1 MAERDRLHII
11 LRGLAAPEPYRR
23 PPRAIAGRG
32 IPAPANRAQH
42 GRQLQSELEQAGAA
56 GLARRESE
64 DARVAGSVDG
74 IYVRFESFPDLDL
87 ALESLDPR
95 RGRVHPEL
103 RAVREVTVGDRT
115 FEQAVVFIP
124 DGQLG
129 YFLGRVEAYLASAD
143 NDKPRNY
150 KLIDRI
156 QSIGLASLEELW
168 TDPKAEFP
176 VGDDAVWWEVWLR
189 RRDGHEVER
198 LNQFAEATGA
208 EVGAQTLGFS
218 DRLVVL
224 VRASRTQLSR
234 ALNVLDDVAELR
246 RPKEAAGLVALEP
259 AAEQAEWVDQLVSRT
274 TAAAPTVPAACIVD
288 TGVHQGHPLLSG
300 SLLPT
305 DCHTCD
311 PMWGLDVRHGHGTEM
326 AGLALYGDVGAAV
339 VSGSSIHLRH
349 RLESV
354 KIMQR
359 PGTNPPHLWGALT
372 ATATSAVEIQA
383 PTRRRAFGMA
393 LSAERE
399 VAGDAEAE
407 RIMLGQPTSWSAA
420 VDALAAGLSIDVTE
434 DGMVFLDEDE
444 ERERR
449 LFLLAAGNVDTFE
462 DGYLERSDVEPIE
475 DPGQA
480 WNALTIGAYTEAV
493 TFDDH
498 EAGYEGWTPLAPS
511 GELSPHSRTSVPF
524 HRQWPAKPD
533 VVLEGGNVARSPTGS
548 TFDTPYAFQSLTTKA
563 PINDGRLLTVT
574 CATSAATARGT
585 HLAASIIAEYP
596 SLWSETIRALV
607 VHSAEWSPA
616 MRARFEAER
625 TRQGRVALF
634 RRYGMGVPDLARAT
648 RSATDALT
656 LIAEDVIR
664 PFDGQGRMREMTLH
678 DLPWPTDV
686 LNDLGGVPVRLR
698 ITLSYFVD
706 PNPARRGWQR
716 RYRYASH
723 GLRFDVRRPTESN
736 DDFRKRINQLAF
748 AEEEHRSTTHSDA
761 AEWYFGPEQRVA
773 GSLHTDIWQGTAAD
787 LAQRGAIA
795 VFPVT
800 GWWKER
806 PDRDRSDAG
815 ARYSLIVSIET
826 PGQEVDIWTPVAT
839 EVGVPVVIET

>member
-1 MAERDRLHII
+1 VAERDRLHII

-23 PPRAIAGRG
+23 PRRAIARRG
-32 IPAPANRAQH
+32 IPVPANRGRH

-64 DARVAGSVDG
+64 DVRVAGAVDG

-176 VGDDAVWWEVWLR
+176 AGDGAVWWEVWLR

-198 LNQFAEATGA
+198 LKQFAEAAGA
-208 EVGAQTLGFS
+208 DVGAHTLGFS
-218 DRLVVL
+218 DQLVVL

-234 ALNVLDDVAELR
+234 AINVLDEVAELR
-246 RPKEAAGLVALEP
+246 RPKEPAGLIALEP
-259 AAEQAEWVDQLVSRT
+259 AADQADWVAQLASRT
-274 TAAAPTVPAACIVD
+274 TAAAPSAPAACIVD

-311 PMWGLDVRHGHGTEM
+311 PRWGLDVRHGHGTEM

-339 VSGSSIHLRH
+339 VSGGPIHLRH

-354 KIMQR
+354 KIVQR

-393 LSAERE
+393 VSAERD
-399 VAGDAEAE
+399 AIGDVQAE

-420 VDALAAGLSIDVTE
+420 VDALAAGLAIDLTE
-434 DGMVFLDEDE
+434 DGMVFLDEGE

-480 WNALTIGAYTEAV
+480 WNALTIGAY
-493 TFDDH
+493 
-498 EAGYEGWTPLAPS
+498 Y
-511 GELSPHSRTSVPF
+511 
-524 HRQWPAKPD
+524 
-533 VVLEGGNVARSPTGS
+533 GGR
-548 TFDTPYAFQSLTTKA
+548 
-563 PINDGRLLTVT
+563 
-574 CATSAATARGT
+574 
-585 HLAASIIAEYP
+585 
-596 SLWSETIRALV
+596 
-607 VHSAEWSPA
+607 
-616 MRARFEAER
+616 
-625 TRQGRVALF
+625 
-634 RRYGMGVPDLARAT
+634 
-648 RSATDALT
+648 
-656 LIAEDVIR
+656 
-664 PFDGQGRMREMTLH
+664 
-678 DLPWPTDV
+678 
-686 LNDLGGVPVRLR
+686 
-698 ITLSYFVD
+698 
-706 PNPARRGWQR
+706 
-716 RYRYASH
+716 
-723 GLRFDVRRPTESN
+723 DVRRPRVWIRGVDSACAPRRAVPPQS
-736 DDFRKRINQLAF
+736 DVRAVPPAVARQARCR
-748 AEEEHRSTTHSDA
+748 ARRGQRRS
-761 AEWYFGPEQRVA
+761 
-773 GSLHTDIWQGTAAD
+773 
-787 LAQRGAIA
+787 LAQR
-795 VFPVT
+795 
-800 GWWKER
+800 
-806 PDRDRSDAG
+806 
-815 ARYSLIVSIET
+815 
-826 PGQEVDIWTPVAT
+826 VDVRHALCIPVAHDQGT
-839 EVGVPVVIET
+839 DQRWSAIDGDVRHECRHGSGNPPGGVHPC